1 MTTAVVDVTVDDGNV
16 RIAVSGE
23 VDLANAAAVEDQI
36 VAAITN
42 QVASVSVDLGAV
54 DYMDSAGMRILF
66 SLASRLA
73 GLQIGLEI
81 VAPVGSA
88 ARRLVEVA
96 GLAPLVALRPP
107 MDRAAG

>member
-1 MTTAVVDVTVDDGNV
+1 MTTAGVDVTVNDGHV
-16 RIAVSGE
+16 RITVAGE
-23 VDLANAAAVEDQI
+23 VDLANAATVEDQI

-42 QVASVSVDLGAV
+42 QATGVAADLGGV

-73 GLQIGLEI
+73 GLQIALE
-81 VAPVGSA
+81 VVVPVGSP
-88 ARRLVEVA
+88 ARRLVEVS
-96 GLAPLVALRPP
+96 GLASLVALLPP